1 MNVEALHVT
10 LQQSFSADASLRTP
24 AEATIKNLKHVAGAA
39 PMLLQVTA
47 EKQVRRIRAA
57 NLLRVLLRLC
67 STELL
72 HLTLV

>member
-24 AEATIKNLKHVAGAA
+24 AEANIKNLKHVAGAA

-47 EKQVRRIRAA
+47 EKQVRRRAA